1 MPAGVDTIKVLTAH
15 TFEIDNITAAVADIE
30 AQIEGADL
38 PPSHTFGVFSCHYEF
53 VLSGAAEAICRSFP
67 FTVCGATSSLI
78 GTNSADDKL
87 IFTIMIV
94 SGDEITGTRADKT
107 PPLPVG
113 SDPTAAFSEIFKEEE
128 ERAALVYVFAPDF
141 MAVSGDELCSAY
153 NKTGYG
159 APLFGTYSVDDS
171 PMFNEQCFVY
181 SKGGFSSEAITF
193 LRVYGDIDPVIAVC
207 SIPKNKILPKKGV
220 VTSSAKNV
228 VRAIDNAPASY
239 FLQNFGLAKQLE
251 ASGAISALS
260 LIANTPGSDEYY
272 SRTLLGINDDGS
284 AVTGG
289 DLQTLEEIRIGLF
302 DREGMLSAAYTLLN
316 EALDRKTANA
326 VFIHACATRSV
337 ALGAQEHDEITL
349 ARRTADSVPFM
360 LSYAGG
366 EIAPKKSGNAFF
378 YNQSFCICV
387 I

>member
-1 MPAGVDTIKVLTAH
+1 MKIITAY
-15 TFEIDNITAAVADIE
+15 TYQIDDINAAVADIRT
-30 AQIEGADL
+30 QIGEENFE
-38 PPSHTFGVFSCHYEF
+38 PSHTFGVFSCHYEF
-53 VLSGAAEAICRSFP
+53 VLSGAAEAICRSLP

-78 GTNSADDKL
+78 GTNKADDKL

-113 SDPTAAFSEIFKEEE
+113 SDPTAAFADIFKEEE
-128 ERAALVYVFAPDF
+128 EKAALVYVFAPDF
-141 MAVSGDELCSAY
+141 MAVSGDELCNAY

-171 PMFNEQCFVY
+171 PMFNEECFVY
-181 SKGGFSSEAITF
+181 SKGGFSREAITF
-193 LRVYGDIDPVIAVC
+193 LRIYGDIKPIVGVC
-207 SIPKNKILPKKGV
+207 SIPEGKILLKKGI
-220 VTSSAKNV
+220 VTASSKNNV
-228 VRAIDNAPASY
+228 IAISGEPASE
-239 FLQNFGLAKQLE
+239 FLQNFGLASQLE

-272 SRTLLGINDDGS
+272 SRTLLGINEDGS

-289 DLQTLEEIRIGLF
+289 DLAENEQIRIGLF
-302 DREGMLSAAYTLLN
+302 DREGMLNAAYNLLEDIMQGKKIN
-316 EALDRKTANA
+316 AL
-326 VFIHACATRSV
+326 FIHACATRTV
-337 ALGAQEHDEITL
+337 ALGAQEHDEIYLTRETVGEVNFL
-349 ARRTADSVPFM
+349 

-366 EIAPKKSGNAFF
+366 EIAPRKNGDAFF
-378 YNQSFCICV
+378 YNQSFCICA

>member
-1 MPAGVDTIKVLTAH
+1 
-15 TFEIDNITAAVADIE
+15 
-30 AQIEGADL
+30 
-38 PPSHTFGVFSCHYEF
+38 
-53 VLSGAAEAICRSFP
+53 
-67 FTVCGATSSLI
+67 
-78 GTNSADDKL
+78 
-87 IFTIMIV
+87 MIV
-94 SGDEITGTRADKT
+94 SGDEITAVRADKT

-113 SDPTAAFSEIFKEEE
+113 SDPAPAFAEIFKKEENP
-128 ERAALVYVFAPDF
+128 AALVYVFAPDF
-141 MAVSGDELCSAY
+141 MAVSGDELCTAY

-181 SKGGFSSEAITF
+181 SRGGFSSEAITF
-193 LRVYGDIDPVIAVC
+193 LRVYGDIKPLIAVC
-207 SIPKNKILPKKGV
+207 SIPKSKVLPKKGV

-228 VRAIDNAPASY
+228 VRAIDNAPTSH

-260 LIANTPGSDEYY
+260 LIANTPGSNEYY

-289 DLQTLEEIRIGLF
+289 DLATFEEIRIGLF
-302 DREGMLSAAYTLLN
+302 DREGMLSAAYTLLDD
-316 EALDRKTANA
+316 ALREKPANA

-337 ALGAQEHDEITL
+337 ALGAQEHDEINLT
-349 ARRTADSVPFM
+349 RETAGDVPFI

-366 EIAPKKSGNAFF
+366 EIAPQKSGNAFF